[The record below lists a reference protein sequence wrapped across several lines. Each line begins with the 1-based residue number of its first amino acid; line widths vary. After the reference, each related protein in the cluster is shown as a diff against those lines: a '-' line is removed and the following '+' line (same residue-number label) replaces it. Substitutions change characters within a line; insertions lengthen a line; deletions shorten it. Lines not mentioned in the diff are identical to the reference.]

1 MSNGFPDRKTVEC
14 LRAQYPVGCRV
25 RLIQMDDTQAPPIGT
40 CGTVT
45 GVDDTGSIMVHW
57 DNGSGLNVVYAID
70 VCRKVPKE

>member
-25 RLIQMDDTQAPPIGT
+25 QLIQMDDTQAPPIGT

-45 GVDDTGSIMVHW
+45 GVDDTGSIMVDW
-57 DNGSGLNVVYAID
+57 DSGGSLLVLYGID
-70 VCRKVPKE
+70 RCQKI